1 MATLVDLSQE
11 IFHKAPVLPSFPA
24 TQVLPY
30 LTHEEIDGE
39 TATGPVS
46 NCITT
51 LIMCDH
57 ASTHVDAF
65 SHFHAAPARR
75 GDTIDK
81 LPLDLFYT
89 PGICVNVTGFEPNEL
104 IFVRDVEK
112 GLAADGLEVQRGD
125 TVLLHTGHYRR
136 TFGTPEFIAGWPGIA
151 AEVVPFLAEKG
162 AVAFGVESLGPGV
175 WGGSNGEVHK
185 LCGHLNITH
194 YENLANL
201 EDVVGRGRFRFI
213 AFPLKIRGAAGSP
226 VRAVAVLDEG

>member
-1 MATLVDLSQE
+1 MAELIDLSQE
-11 IFHKAPVLPSFPA
+11 IFHKAPVLPSMPP

-30 LTHEEIDGE
+30 QTHEEIDGQE
-39 TATGPVS
+39 PTGPVS

-89 PGICVNVTGFEPNEL
+89 PGICVNVTGFEPDEL
-104 IFVRDVEK
+104 IHVSDVEK
-112 GLAADGLEVQRGD
+112 ALAADGLEVQRGD
-125 TVLLHTGHYRR
+125 TVLFHTGHYSRA
-136 TFGTPEFIAGWPGIA
+136 FGTPEFIAHWPGIA
-151 AEVVPFLAEKG
+151 AEVVPFLAERG
-162 AVAFGVESLGPGV
+162 AVAFGVESPGPGV
-175 WGGSNGEVHK
+175 WEVSNTEVHK
-185 LCGHLNITH
+185 HCGHMNITH

-201 EDVVGRGRFRFI
+201 EAVVGRGRFRFI

-226 VRAVAVLDEG
+226 VRAVAVFDD